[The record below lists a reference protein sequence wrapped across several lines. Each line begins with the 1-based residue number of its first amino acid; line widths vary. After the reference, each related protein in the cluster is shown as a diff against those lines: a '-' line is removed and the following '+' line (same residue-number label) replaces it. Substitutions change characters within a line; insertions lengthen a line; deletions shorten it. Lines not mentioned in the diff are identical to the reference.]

1 MKAFGKILGLGLLG
15 LLLIIVALGFA
26 LTHLFDPNDYKDE
39 IRQLARDK
47 ANVELTLDGD
57 IGWSLFPWLG
67 LELHEA
73 SIATLAKPKE
83 PFADLQ
89 MLGLSVR
96 VLPLLRREVQMSD
109 VRVEGLNLTLTRDEH
124 GHGNWEDIGKP
135 LPAQNA
141 TPADAQANASV
152 QAPAEQKPAPAE
164 GNERAVKLDIDSLT
178 VNNARVQYTD
188 AKTGQSYSAES
199 IQLST
204 GPVHEGANIPLKA
217 SAFISASEPNIK
229 ARTELAGELRFDR
242 KLKRYNFE
250 DMRLSGE
257 TSGEPTGG
265 KTVTFAAQGQLLADL
280 AANVASWNGLKVSAN
295 QLRALGELNLRD
307 LDKAPQ
313 LSGGLSIA
321 QFNLRTFLD
330 SIGRP
335 LPATNDPAAFAK
347 LELVTR
353 LQGTPN
359 SLALEDLAVKLDDST
374 FSGRVA
380 VEDFAKQA
388 MRLQLKGDAFDADR
402 YFPAKSEEAKG
413 ATAARQ
419 AEVKQQEA
427 SAAAGAGTTP
437 LPNAPTQVAWSDDK
451 LLPVDRLR
459 ALDLQADLA
468 FGSLTLDKLPIEN
481 AQLKAIGQGGLL
493 TLQTLRGE
501 LYNGTFEAKGTV
513 DVRPA
518 VPQLGVNTNIQR
530 VPVEHFIKTEGKEQ
544 APPVKGLLTL
554 TSDLTAT
561 GNSQKA
567 LVDTLNGSA
576 NFTINDGVLV
586 NANLEQ
592 QLCQAIATLNRKTLS
607 GEPRG
612 KDTPF
617 QELRGSLVVRNGVAN
632 NPDLKARIP
641 GLTVNGNGDLDLR
654 VLGMDYNV
662 GVIVEGDQRA
672 MPDPACQV
680 NERYVGVEVPL
691 RCRGPLELGAKACRL
706 DQNGLG
712 KVAAKLAGNRLK
724 DKIDEKLDEKLG
736 DKVSPEVKDAL
747 KGLFKR

>member
-47 ANVELTLDGD
+47 AHVELTLNGD

-73 SIATLAKPKE
+73 SIATLNKPKE

-109 VRVEGLNLTLTRDEH
+109 VRVEGLNLTLARDEH

-135 LPAQNA
+135 LPAPTGA
-141 TPADAQANASV
+141 PATTPAQAPTE
-152 QAPAEQKPAPAE
+152 QAPAQADS
-164 GNERAVKLDIDSLT
+164 GSERAVKLDIDSLT

-188 AKTGQSYSAES
+188 AKSGQSYSAES

-217 SAFISASEPNIK
+217 SAFLSASQPNIK

-242 KLKRYNFE
+242 KLKRYNLE

-257 TSGEPTGG
+257 TSGEPLAG
-265 KTVTFAAQGQLLADL
+265 KTVTFAAQGQLLVDL
-280 AANVASWNGLKVSAN
+280 AANVASWNGLKISAN

-321 QFNLRTFLD
+321 QFDLRTFLD
-330 SIGRP
+330 GIGRP
-335 LPATNDPAAFAK
+335 LPATNDPAAFTK

-359 SLALEDLAVKLDDST
+359 SLALADLAVKLDDST

-388 MRLQLKGDAFDADR
+388 LRLQLKADTFDADR
-402 YFPAKSEEAKG
+402 YLPAKSEEAKG

-427 SAAAGAGTTP
+427 SAVAGVGSSP

-459 ALDLQADLA
+459 ALDLQADLS
-468 FGSLTLDKLPIEN
+468 FGSLTLDKLPIQD
-481 AQLKAIGQGGLL
+481 AQLKAIGQGGLV

-518 VPQLGVNTNIQR
+518 VPQLGVNTRIER
-530 VPVEHFIKTEGKEQ
+530 VPVEHFIKIEGKEQ
-544 APPVKGLLTL
+544 TPPVKGLLTL

-567 LVDTLNGSA
+567 LVDTLNGNA

-592 QLCQAIATLNRKTLS
+592 QLCQAIATLNRKSLS
-607 GEPRG
+607 GEPRA

-617 QELRGSLVVRNGVAN
+617 QELRGSLVVRNGVAS

-641 GLTVNGNGDLDLR
+641 GLTVNGHGDVDLR

-672 MPDPACQV
+672 MPDPACLV
-680 NERYVGVEVPL
+680 NQRYVGVEVPL

-706 DQNGLG
+706 DQDGMG

>member
-1 MKAFGKILGLGLLG
+1 
-15 LLLIIVALGFA
+15 
-26 LTHLFDPNDYKDE
+26 
-39 IRQLARDK
+39 QLARDK
-47 ANVELTLDGD
+47 AHVELTLNGD

-73 SIATLAKPKE
+73 SIATLNKPTE

-96 VLPLLRREVQMSD
+96 VLPLLRREIQMSD
-109 VRVEGLNLTLTRDEH
+109 VRVEGLNLTLTRDEQ
-124 GHGNWEDIGKP
+124 GHGNWQDIGKP
-135 LPAQNA
+135 LPPQGGA
-141 TPADAQANASV
+141 TANAP
-152 QAPAEQKPAPAE
+152 APAEQPAAPSD
-164 GNERAVKLDIDSLT
+164 GGSERTLKLDIDSLT

-188 AKTGQSYSAES
+188 AQNGKSYSAES

-204 GPVHEGANIPLKA
+204 GPVHEGANIAIKA
-217 SAFISASEPNIK
+217 SAFLGASQPSLK

-265 KTVTFAAQGQLLADL
+265 KTVTFAAQGQLLVDM
-280 AANVASWNGLKVSAN
+280 AANVASWNGLKISAN

-307 LDKAPQ
+307 LDKEPQ

-330 SIGRP
+330 SIGHP
-335 LPATNDPAAFAK
+335 LPATNDPTAFAK

-359 SLALEDLAVKLDDST
+359 SLTLADLAVKLDDST
-374 FSGRVA
+374 FTGRVA

-388 MRLQLKGDAFDADR
+388 LRLQLKGDKFDADR
-402 YFPAKSEEAKG
+402 YLLAKSEEAKG

-419 AEVKQQEA
+419 SEVQQQEA
-427 SAAAGAGTTP
+427 SAVASPGNSP
-437 LPNAPTQVAWSDDK
+437 LPNAPTQVAWSNDK

-459 ALDLQADLA
+459 VLDLQADLS
-468 FGSLTLDKLPIEN
+468 FGSLTLDKLPISD
-481 AQLKAIGQGGLL
+481 AQLQATAQGGLV
-493 TLQTLRGE
+493 TLQSLRGG
-501 LYNGTFEAKGTV
+501 LYNGSFDAKGSV

-518 VPQLGVNTNIQR
+518 VPQVGVNTKITR
-530 VPVEHFIKTEGKEQ
+530 VPVEHFIKSEGKEQ
-544 APPVKGLLTL
+544 TPPVKGLLTL

-567 LVDTLNGSA
+567 LVDTLNGKA
-576 NFTINDGVLV
+576 DFTINDGVLV

-592 QLCQAIATLNRKTLS
+592 QLCQAIATLNRKALS

-617 QELRGSLVVRNGVAN
+617 EELRGSLVVRNGVAS

-641 GLTVNGNGDLDLR
+641 GLTVNGHGDLDLR

-662 GVIVEGDQRA
+662 GVLVEGDQRA

-680 NERYVGVEVPL
+680 NERYVGVELPL

-706 DQNGLG
+706 DQDGLG
-712 KVAAKLAGNRLK
+712 KVAAKLAGNRLQ
-724 DKIDEKLDEKLG
+724 DKIDEKLG
-736 DKVSPEVKDAL
+736 DKVSPELKETL

>member
-47 ANVELTLDGD
+47 AHVELTLNGE

-67 LELHEA
+67 LELHDA
-73 SIATLAKPKE
+73 SVATLNTPKA

-109 VRVEGLNLTLTRDEH
+109 VRVEGLNLTLTRDEQ

-135 LPAQNA
+135 LPEQS
-141 TPADAQANASV
+141 ASSG
-152 QAPAEQKPAPAE
+152 AKPAEPTASEPPASQQGA
-164 GNERAVKLDIDSLT
+164 NERQVKLDIDSLT

-188 AKTGQSYSAES
+188 ARSGQSFSAES

-204 GPVHEGANIPLKA
+204 GAVREGVNIPLKA
-217 SAFISASEPNIK
+217 SAFLSASQPNLK
-229 ARTELAGELRFDR
+229 ARTELTGELRFDR
-242 KLKRYNFE
+242 RLKRYNFE

-257 TSGEPTGG
+257 TSGEPLAG
-265 KTVTFAAQGQLLADL
+265 KTMTFAAQGQLLVDL
-280 AANVASWNGLKVSAN
+280 AANVASWSGLKLSAN

-307 LDKAPQ
+307 LDKTPQ
-313 LSGGLSIA
+313 LSGGLSVA
-321 QFNLRTFLD
+321 QFDLRTFLD
-330 SIGRP
+330 SIGHP
-335 LPATNDPAAFAK
+335 LPATADPAAFGK
-347 LELVTR
+347 LELVSR
-353 LQGTPN
+353 LQGNPN

-380 VEDFAKQA
+380 VEDVAKQA
-388 MRLQLKGDAFDADR
+388 LRLRLKADKFDADR

-427 SAAAGAGTTP
+427 RAVTGTTP
-437 LPNAPTQVAWSDDK
+437 LPNAPTQVAWSNDK

-459 ALDLQADLA
+459 ALDLQADLS
-468 FGSLTLDKLPIEN
+468 FGALTLDKLPIAD
-481 AQLKAIGQGGLL
+481 AQLKASGQGGLV
-493 TLQTLRGE
+493 TLQTLRGS
-501 LYNGTFEAKGTV
+501 LYNGSFEAKGTV

-518 VPQLGVNTNIQR
+518 VPQIGVNTKITR
-530 VPVEHFIKTEGKEQ
+530 VPVEHFIKRESPDQ

-554 TSDLTAT
+554 SSDLTAT

-567 LVDTLNGSA
+567 LVDTLNGKAS
-576 NFTINDGVLV
+576 FTINDGVLV

-617 QELRGSLVVRNGVAN
+617 QELRGSLVIRNGVAS

-641 GLTVNGNGDLDLR
+641 GLAVNGHGDVDLR
-654 VLGMDYNV
+654 VLGMDYNI

-680 NERYVGVEVPL
+680 NERYVGVELPL

-706 DQNGLG
+706 DQDGLG

-724 DKIDEKLDEKLG
+724 EKLDDKLDEKLG
-736 DKVSPEVKDAL
+736 DKVSPEVKEAL

>member
-47 ANVELTLDGD
+47 AHIELTLNGD

-73 SIATLAKPKE
+73 SIATLNNPKE

-109 VRVEGLNLTLTRDEH
+109 VRVEGLNLTLARDEQ

-135 LPAQNA
+135 LPEQNGA
-141 TPADAQANASV
+141 STDAPAP
-152 QAPAEQKPAPAE
+152 APAEQKPATADS
-164 GNERAVKLDIDSLT
+164 NERAIKLDIDSLT

-188 AKTGQSYSAES
+188 AKTGHSYSAES

-217 SAFISASEPNIK
+217 SAFISASQPNIK

-265 KTVTFAAQGQLLADL
+265 KTVTFAAQGQLLVDL

-321 QFNLRTFLD
+321 QFNLRAFLE
-330 SIGRP
+330 SIGHP

-353 LQGTPN
+353 LQGTPS

-374 FSGRVA
+374 FSGRVS

-388 MRLQLKGDAFDADR
+388 LRLQLKGDTFDADR
-402 YFPAKSEEAKG
+402 YLPAKSEEAKG

-427 SAAAGAGTTP
+427 SAVASAGSTP
-437 LPNAPTQVAWSDDK
+437 
-451 LLPVDRLR
+451 
-459 ALDLQADLA
+459 
-468 FGSLTLDKLPIEN
+468 
-481 AQLKAIGQGGLL
+481 
-493 TLQTLRGE
+493 
-501 LYNGTFEAKGTV
+501 
-513 DVRPA
+513 
-518 VPQLGVNTNIQR
+518 
-530 VPVEHFIKTEGKEQ
+530 
-544 APPVKGLLTL
+544 
-554 TSDLTAT
+554 
-561 GNSQKA
+561 
-567 LVDTLNGSA
+567 
-576 NFTINDGVLV
+576 
-586 NANLEQ
+586 
-592 QLCQAIATLNRKTLS
+592 
-607 GEPRG
+607 
-612 KDTPF
+612 
-617 QELRGSLVVRNGVAN
+617 
-632 NPDLKARIP
+632 
-641 GLTVNGNGDLDLR
+641 
-654 VLGMDYNV
+654 
-662 GVIVEGDQRA
+662 
-672 MPDPACQV
+672 
-680 NERYVGVEVPL
+680 
-691 RCRGPLELGAKACRL
+691 
-706 DQNGLG
+706 
-712 KVAAKLAGNRLK
+712 
-724 DKIDEKLDEKLG
+724 
-736 DKVSPEVKDAL
+736 
-747 KGLFKR
+747 